1 MDDFRLKCKDS
12 NFNWKLL
19 AEENALEVQQL
30 QRRSVRWFLFVGNM
44 GKRQFAEERSGHI
57 SKDKL
62 QALLENKLALELE
75 V

>member
-1 MDDFRLKCKDS
+1 
-12 NFNWKLL
+12 
-19 AEENALEVQQL
+19 
-30 QRRSVRWFLFVGNM
+30 M